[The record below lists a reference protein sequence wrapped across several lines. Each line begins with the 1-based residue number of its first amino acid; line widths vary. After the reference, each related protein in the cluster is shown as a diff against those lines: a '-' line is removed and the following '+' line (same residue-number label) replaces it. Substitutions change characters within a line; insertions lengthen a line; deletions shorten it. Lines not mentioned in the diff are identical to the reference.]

1 MINVGFLYDTVSDLL
16 VKNQSGHMGNDAFN
30 RGLELTQH
38 HVLDFLTPNSEN
50 QRVHEALKPFIK
62 SVSGVGNIAIP
73 ADLHYK
79 LSVKAHYFANGFTE
93 HNSYM
98 MATDEDNLTMSSPT
112 RGPNKDKGIFLYRMD
127 SNGITNYPLDVPFT
141 VGYIRKPAV
150 AFRAVTA
157 DTVNDVENYNSGGST
172 HLEWPDSEIG
182 KFIDVLLY
190 VFGVQVQKSE
200 IVQYI
205 DAKKVIA

>member
-98 MATDEDNLTMSSPT
+98 MATDEDNLAS
-112 RGPNKDKGIFLYRMD
+112 F
-127 SNGITNYPLDVPFT
+127 
-141 VGYIRKPAV
+141 
-150 AFRAVTA
+150 
-157 DTVNDVENYNSGGST
+157 
-172 HLEWPDSEIG
+172 
-182 KFIDVLLY
+182 
-190 VFGVQVQKSE
+190 
-200 IVQYI
+200 
-205 DAKKVIA
+205 